1 MVGTALVLHP
11 SDTLRKKKGQTTI
24 EGDLP
29 DQTPGKRGNI
39 MKRLKYVPTR
49 NDKAVIRRFMRA
61 LRDAGLA
68 DSITMSDITV
78 SSRGFSITGLSLNEF
93 SAFTNQ
99 IEDIAQLA
107 SVQRGVSRKHKT
119 MTAAVKESRPL
130 PADYTRARVVKKTGV
145 RS

>member
-1 MVGTALVLHP
+1 
-11 SDTLRKKKGQTTI
+11 
-24 EGDLP
+24 
-29 DQTPGKRGNI
+29 
-39 MKRLKYVPTR
+39 MKRSKYVSTD
-49 NDKAVIRRFMRA
+49 NDKAVMRRLLRA
-61 LRDAGLA
+61 LSDAGL
-68 DSITMSDITV
+68 SSDIEARNLAV

-107 SVQRGVSRKHKT
+107 AVQRGVSRKHKT
-119 MTAAVKESRPL
+119 MTAAVEESRPL

>member
-1 MVGTALVLHP
+1 
-11 SDTLRKKKGQTTI
+11 
-24 EGDLP
+24 
-29 DQTPGKRGNI
+29 

-68 DSITMSDITV
+68 DSINMSDITV
-78 SSRGFSITGLSLNEF
+78 MLQTLSEFTPLLHEF

-107 SVQRGVSRKHKT
+107 AVQRGVSRKHKT
-119 MTAAVKESRPL
+119 MTAAVEESRPL

>member
-1 MVGTALVLHP
+1 
-11 SDTLRKKKGQTTI
+11 
-24 EGDLP
+24 
-29 DQTPGKRGNI
+29 
-39 MKRLKYVPTR
+39 MKRFKYIPTQ
-49 NDKAVIRRFMRA
+49 NDKAVMRRLLRA
-61 LRDAGLA
+61 LSDAGL
-68 DSITMSDITV
+68 SSDIEARNLTV

-93 SAFTNQ
+93 SVFTNQ

-130 PADYTRARVVKKTGV
+130 PADYTRARVVKKSGV

>member
-1 MVGTALVLHP
+1 
-11 SDTLRKKKGQTTI
+11 
-24 EGDLP
+24 
-29 DQTPGKRGNI
+29 
-39 MKRLKYVPTR
+39 MKRFKYVPTH

-68 DSITMSDITV
+68 DSINASDITV

>member
-1 MVGTALVLHP
+1 
-11 SDTLRKKKGQTTI
+11 
-24 EGDLP
+24 
-29 DQTPGKRGNI
+29 
-39 MKRLKYVPTR
+39 MKRTKYIPTQ

-61 LRDAGLA
+61 LSDAGLA
-68 DSITMSDITV
+68 DNINTTAITV
-78 SSRGFSITGLSLNEF
+78 SSRGFSITGLSLNEL

-119 MTAAVKESRPL
+119 LTAAVEESRPL

>member
-1 MVGTALVLHP
+1 
-11 SDTLRKKKGQTTI
+11 
-24 EGDLP
+24 
-29 DQTPGKRGNI
+29 
-39 MKRLKYVPTR
+39 MKRTRYIPTR
-49 NDKAVIRRFMRA
+49 NDKAVIRRFIRA

-68 DSITMSDITV
+68 DNINLSDITV

-107 SVQRGVSRKHKT
+107 AVQRGVSRKRNT
-119 MTAAVKESRPL
+119 MTTAVEESRPL

>member
-1 MVGTALVLHP
+1 
-11 SDTLRKKKGQTTI
+11 
-24 EGDLP
+24 
-29 DQTPGKRGNI
+29 
-39 MKRLKYVPTR
+39 MKRFKYVPTC

-61 LRDAGLA
+61 LSDAGLA
-68 DSITMSDITV
+68 DNINATDITV
-78 SSRGFSITGLSLNEF
+78 SSRGFSITGLSLNEL
-93 SAFTNQ
+93 SALTNQ

-130 PADYTRARVVKKTGV
+130 PADYTRAHVVKKTGV

>member
-1 MVGTALVLHP
+1 MRR
-11 SDTLRKKKGQTTI
+11 S
-24 EGDLP
+24 
-29 DQTPGKRGNI
+29 
-39 MKRLKYVPTR
+39 KYIPTD
-49 NDKAVIRRFMRA
+49 NDKAVMRRLFRA
-61 LRDAGLA
+61 LSDAGLSDNIDA
-68 DSITMSDITV
+68 GDITV

-119 MTAAVKESRPL
+119 MTATVEESRPL

>member
-1 MVGTALVLHP
+1 M
-11 SDTLRKKKGQTTI
+11 S
-24 EGDLP
+24 EP
-29 DQTPGKRGNI
+29 DRLSFIQLAIGGSFHDRSPVKRYGN
-39 MKRLKYVPTR
+39 MKRFKYIPTQ
-49 NDKAVIRRFMRA
+49 NDKAVMRRLLRA
-61 LRDAGLA
+61 LSDAGL
-68 DSITMSDITV
+68 SSDIEARNLTV

-93 SAFTNQ
+93 SVFTNQ

-130 PADYTRARVVKKTGV
+130 PADYTRARVVKKSGV